1 MTNQVRTYSSPFS
14 FFDFKNREQ
23 VQTIKKSKLSCEKL
37 VWNINKA
44 SKSISP
50 MINGN
55 NVSLEKAISEAKKII
70 RNSKEIHLD
79 GFSCDQ
85 NSIIDLFQFVQRK
98 MCSCN
103 HLEWKKISNF
113 YINFQRYGGAFSSL
127 NEIANRCDF
136 LFFVGWNND
145 FIFIESLVKMVKN
158 KKLKV
163 FILSEKKKFFNFANI
178 IEVKNGTLGNEFNLI
193 GNILSNSKHDNQKY
207 ESIVNLF
214 NKSNYPVFVPKIDN
228 DNYELITSFFQ
239 ILKNLNSKKP
249 TKILNTLF
257 SNNAPGFINACVTKC
272 GYPNSICFSPFGPLY
287 DPFEYNSFKLK
298 DYKDLQIFVSCFD
311 NNVKIELFKNNIFIG
326 HPHFA
331 QRSKVDVFI
340 PTKIPGVDSQGVI
353 LRPDLSGIRKLKS
366 IVKSGYPSLSD
377 VLKMIGIKT
386 YENK

>member
-1 MTNQVRTYSSPFS
+1 MTNQVRIYSSPFS
-14 FFDFKNREQ
+14 FFDFKNLEQ
-23 VQTIKKSKLSCEKL
+23 IAEGKKSKLSCDKL
-37 VWNINKA
+37 IWNINKV
-44 SKSISP
+44 SKNISP

-55 NVSLEKAISEAKKII
+55 NVSLERAVNEAKKII
-70 RNSKEIHLD
+70 RNSKEIHMD

-85 NSIIDLFQFVQRK
+85 NSIVDLIRFAQIK

-113 YINFQRYGGAFSSL
+113 YINLQRFGGAFSSL
-127 NEIANRCDF
+127 NEIINRCDF

-145 FIFIESLVKMVKN
+145 LNFIESLLKRVKD

-163 FILSEKKKFFNFANI
+163 FILSEKKKVLNIANI
-178 IEVKNGTLGNEFNLI
+178 IKVKKGTLGSEFNLI
-193 GNILSNSKHDNQKY
+193 GNILSNTKPDNQKY
-207 ESIVNLF
+207 ESIADLF

-257 SNNAPGFINACVTKC
+257 SNNAPGFINACVTKS

-298 DYKDLQIFVSCFD
+298 DNKDLQIFTSCFD
-311 NNVKIELFKNNIFIG
+311 NTVKIEFFKNNIFIG
-326 HPHFA
+326 HPHFT
-331 QRSKVDVFI
+331 QRNKVNVFI
-340 PTKIPGVDSQGVI
+340 PTKIPGVDSHGVI
-353 LRPDLSGIRKLKS
+353 LRPELSGIRKLKS
-366 IVKSGYPSLSD
+366 IVKSSYPSLSD
-377 VLKMIGIKT
+377 VLKMIGIK
-386 YENK
+386 N